1 MRPGGRWP
9 GMSRI
14 TKRALTTLALTGV
27 ALTACGTAH
36 AESLNEGLIDKVHVG
51 VDGRLGQ
58 HVLDEAVDTV
68 DTVQS
73 KASIQPGG
81 PTGT

>member
-1 MRPGGRWP
+1 MPRT
-9 GMSRI
+9 
-14 TKRALTTLALTGV
+14 TKRALTTLALTGA
-27 ALTACGTAH
+27 ALTVCGTAH

-58 HVLDEAVDTV
+58 GMLDEAVHLA

-73 KASIQPGG
+73 KASIQPGR
-81 PTGT
+81 